1 MKNNWGN
8 NGILILFPPDDH
20 LIRVGNLI
28 VDLVSFEEGFKV
40 EIRYRKDIWDYIQYR
55 ESLNVWPT
63 SNQYARKVTI
73 RYKAIPLSIVNQ

>member
-8 NGILILFPPDDH
+8 NEILSLTPPDDH
-20 LIRVGNLI
+20 LIRVGSLI

-55 ESLNVWPT
+55 QSLM
-63 SNQYARKVTI
+63 YG
-73 RYKAIPLSIVNQ
+73 LLLML